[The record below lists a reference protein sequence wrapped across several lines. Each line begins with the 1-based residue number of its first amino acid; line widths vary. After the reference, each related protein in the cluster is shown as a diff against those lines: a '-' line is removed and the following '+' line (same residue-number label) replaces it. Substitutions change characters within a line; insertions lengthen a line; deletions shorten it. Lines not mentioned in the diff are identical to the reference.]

1 MILTMV
7 IFSSI
12 FYRIVFNILP
22 VCLTAKALLSDEM
35 KDDLAWVKYW
45 IVYSLLFAL
54 EIILDLQNYNIP
66 NYYMAKL
73 ILLAMCIAS
82 LEKRTFATVEDLIMK
97 VKIYIFDL
105 NSFRLLFQVSQDNNQ
120 NKDEQSAVSKR
131 YNFVSQ
137 IETKESTVE
146 IYPGAK
152 EKNLMESKEENLK
165 FIKIGTN
172 KIAKVLGNG
181 FLNAIEENMTERQSE
196 HTEVE
201 TLRKEL
207 LKAKDEI
214 SRLKTRIKNS
224 EKSKGNAYVRNQ
236 AYQESTLAKYKK
248 KKGREEN
255 YYSNETNFIIKQVLH
270 SSRESVFTIQF
281 VNFKK
286 QEIILVD
293 IFIYIVH
300 YWMVNIL

>member
-73 ILLAMCIAS
+73 ILLGMCIAS

-97 VKIYIFDL
+97 VKIYIFHL
-105 NSFRLLFQVSQDNNQ
+105 YSLRLLFQVSQDNNQ

-131 YNFVSQ
+131 YNFVTQ
-137 IETKESTVE
+137 IKTKESTVE

-152 EKNLMESKEENLK
+152 ETNLMESKQENLK
-165 FIKIGTN
+165 FIKIETN

-207 LKAKDEI
+207 LKAKEEI
-214 SRLKTRIKNS
+214 GRLKTIIKNS
-224 EKSKGNAYVRNQ
+224 EKSNGK
-236 AYQESTLAKYKK
+236 AYQESTLAKCKK